1 MTELDERSWAEAIE
15 MYERRHTIA
24 KVTAR
29 KHEDWALDVYTLM
42 RGDTADARG
51 WRVNDPYAGEPER
64 HDNPFHP
71 FTVLPS
77 GPAKADEFRLRVF
90 EISRP
95 SARRLLVALS
105 TPWLDVERV
114 VDFEESRVGLEEKA
128 DIVLSRFPEGSRF
141 YANTGRNSADLDYY
155 KRIASC
161 TEVSVYTWDPGLVLV
176 SETEVGMVWSF
187 IAW

>member
-1 MTELDERSWAEAIE
+1 MTELDEGTWAEAIE
-15 MYERRHTIA
+15 MYEHRHTIA

-29 KHEDWALDVYTLM
+29 KHEDWALDVCTLM
-42 RGDTADARG
+42 RGDTPDARD
-51 WRVNDPYAGEPER
+51 WRVNDPYAEEPER
-64 HDNPFHP
+64 RDDPFHP

-77 GPAKADEFRLRVF
+77 DPAKADDFRLRVF
-90 EISRP
+90 EIPRT
-95 SARRLLVALS
+95 SAKRLLVALS

-114 VDFEESRVGLEEKA
+114 EDFKESRARLEAKA
-128 DIVLSRFPEGSRF
+128 DIILSRFPESSRF

-155 KRIASC
+155 KRLRSC

-176 SETEVGMVWSF
+176 SDREVGMVWSF